1 VTPRILIAGIGNIFL
16 GDDGFG
22 VAVAQRLAKRPRP
35 EGVRVGDFGI
45 RGLDLVYALLEEW
58 DAVILVDIVVRGYP
72 PGTLYLIEPE
82 IEPEIETDGPVSL
95 EAHGMDPVKVL
106 ALARTMGAPPTRTFL
121 VACEPDCVMSGEPE
135 EDVMVE
141 LSVPVRAAVD
151 GAVQM
156 VESLVADICGET
168 RQKEK
173 DDEDGKNNIVARDGD
188 CGAADGQAMA

>member
-1 VTPRILIAGIGNIFL
+1 MTPSILIAGIGNIFL

-22 VAVAQRLAKRPRP
+22 VAVAQRLAKRPLP

-45 RGLDLVYALLEEW
+45 RGLDLVYALLDPY
-58 DAVILVDIVVRGYP
+58 DAVILVDIVVRGEP

-82 IEPEIETDGPVSL
+82 VETGGAVSL

-121 VACEPDCVMSGEPE
+121 VACEPDRVMSGEPE

-141 LSVPVRAAVD
+141 LSAPVRAAVD
-151 GAVQM
+151 GAIEM
-156 VESLVADICGET
+156 VESLVADIKGAAE
-168 RQKEK
+168 QKEK
-173 DDEDGKNNIVARDGD
+173 DDEGGKNDSVRIDGGRGAFDDQAVA
-188 CGAADGQAMA
+188 

>member
-1 VTPRILIAGIGNIFL
+1 MTPRILIAGIGNIFL

-22 VAVAQRLAKRPRP
+22 VAVAQRLAKRPLP

-58 DAVILVDIVVRGYP
+58 EAVILVDIAVRGEP

-82 IEPEIETDGPVSL
+82 IEPDGPVSL

-121 VACEPDCVMSGEPE
+121 VACEPDCVMSGEPD

-141 LSVPVRAAVD
+141 LSAPVRAAVD

-156 VESLVADICGET
+156 VESLVADIRGET
-168 RQKEK
+168 TQEEK
-173 DDEDGKNNIVARDGD
+173 GNEDGKNNIVGRDGD
-188 CGAADGQAMA
+188 CGSADGQAVA

>member
-1 VTPRILIAGIGNIFL
+1 MTPRILIAGIGNIFL

-22 VAVAQRLAKRPRP
+22 VAVAQRLAQRPLP

-45 RGLDLVYALLEEW
+45 RGLDLVYTLLEPH
-58 DAVILVDIVVRGYP
+58 DAVILVDIVARGEP

-82 IEPEIETDGPVSL
+82 IETSGAVSL

-121 VACEPDCVMSGEPE
+121 VACEPDLVMSGDAE
-135 EDVMVE
+135 EDVVVE
-141 LSVPVRAAVD
+141 LSAPVRAAVE

-156 VESLVADICGET
+156 VESLVAGISGAGE
-168 RQKEK
+168 QKEK
-173 DDEDGKNNIVARDGD
+173 GDEGRTNDTIRADGD
-188 CGAADGQAMA
+188 CGAIDGQTVA